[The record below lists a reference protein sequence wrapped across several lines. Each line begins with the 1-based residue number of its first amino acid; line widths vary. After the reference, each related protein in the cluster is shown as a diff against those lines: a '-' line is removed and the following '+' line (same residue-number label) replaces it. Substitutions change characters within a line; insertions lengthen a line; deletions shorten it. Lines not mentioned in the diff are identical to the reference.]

1 MEHQRQPPE
10 RPNYLQYVSDIG
22 SRVLGLLTS
31 HRALSPWEDPS
42 WRPGSPPRGP
52 WARRSKL
59 ADDATIEQLEQQY
72 EDGPEL
78 SA

>member
-1 MEHQRQPPE
+1 
-10 RPNYLQYVSDIG
+10 
-22 SRVLGLLTS
+22 LLTS